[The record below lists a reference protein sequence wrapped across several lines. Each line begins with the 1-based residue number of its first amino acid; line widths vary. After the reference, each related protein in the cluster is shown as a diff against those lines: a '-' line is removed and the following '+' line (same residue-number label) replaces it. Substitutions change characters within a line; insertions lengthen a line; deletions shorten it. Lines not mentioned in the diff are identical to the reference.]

1 MHARYA
7 HTSGLILAILIAMLS
22 ISNSVTK
29 SSDGNDLTSSMDDAQ
44 SGSANI
50 AGFQTGSIFTA
61 DTFASGADHNCA
73 VLDNQTL
80 ECWGKNTF
88 SQLGGTSAG
97 IVDFSTIAVAGTP
110 APGDALFPT
119 SVAAG
124 QYHTCAIMSDAKL
137 VCWGAN
143 SYGQLGIGTNST
155 TPEAPS

>member
-1 MHARYA
+1 MRARYA
-7 HTSGLILAILIAMLS
+7 YTSGLILAILIAMLS

-29 SSDGNDLTSSMDDAQ
+29 SSDVNDLTSSMDDAQ

-110 APGDALFPT
+110 ST
-119 SVAAG
+119 S
-124 QYHTCAIMSDAKL
+124 MMP
-137 VCWGAN
+137 
-143 SYGQLGIGTNST
+143 T
-155 TPEAPS
+155 TPSCFSKSVRIPTRSFFQGATFGIR